1 MNTTETT
8 QVTVTK
14 SQELLAR
21 EAMAK
26 AQFDLTPMGQMLRQF
41 EAQQRMGQMFA
52 KSKIVPAS
60 YQNNVA
66 DCSIAIDMA
75 MRMNCNPLTVMQNLV
90 IVQGRPTWQAQFLIA
105 CINQCGRFT
114 TLQYKESTDG
124 MVGKIEYEDNEW
136 DQVNR
141 RNKLVKR
148 IFDGTNVPN
157 YTCQAFATDLKTGEV
172 IYGSE
177 ISVRMAVL
185 ERWYTK
191 SGSKWQT
198 IPRQMLIYRAAS
210 FFQRAYCPEI
220 GMGFHTTEEVVD
232 SQPID
237 AEAVEIS
244 SERKS
249 LQDIAAV
256 AAASFTAE
264 QKGVDDSAGNTAATD
279 APAETETQVSAEASD
294 NPQVTET
301 KFKQQKTLI

>member
-26 AQFDLTPMGQMLRQF
+26 AQFDLTPMGQMMRQF

-75 MRMNCNPLTVMQNLV
+75 MRMNCNPLAVMQNLV
-90 IVQGRPTWQAQFLIA
+90 IVQGLPTWRAQFMIA
-105 CINQCGRFT
+105 CINQSGRFT
-114 TLQYKESTDG
+114 TLQYRQETDG
-124 MVGKIEYEDNEW
+124 MVGKVEYEDNEW
-136 DQVNR
+136 DSVNR

-148 IFDGTNVPN
+148 IFDGTNIPN
-157 YTCQAFATDLKTGEV
+157 YTCQAFATDLKTGEI

-177 ISVRMAVL
+177 VSIRMAVL

-191 SGSKWQT
+191 SGSKWPT
-198 IPRQMLIYRAAS
+198 MPRQMLIYRAAS
-210 FFQRAYCPEI
+210 FFQRAHCPEI
-220 GMGFHTTEEVVD
+220 GMGFHTTEEIID
-232 SQPID
+232 SQPLN
-237 AEAVEIS
+237 AEAVEIPS
-244 SERKS
+244 GRKS

-256 AAASFTAE
+256 AAASFAAE
-264 QKGVDDSAGNTAATD
+264 QEDVDDTAGITAATD
-279 APAETETQVSAEASD
+279 APAETQVSAEASG
-294 NPQVTET
+294 NPQNTDT
-301 KFKQQKTLI
+301 HSKQQKTLL

>member
-1 MNTTETT
+1 METAN
-8 QVTVTK
+8 QITVTK
-14 SQELLAR
+14 SEELVAR

-52 KSKIVPAS
+52 QSKIVPAN

-105 CINQCGRFT
+105 CINQSGRFT
-114 TLQYKESTDG
+114 TLQYRQETDG
-124 MVGKIEYEDNEW
+124 MVGKVEYEDNEW
-136 DQVNR
+136 DSVNR

-148 IFDGTNVPN
+148 TFDGTNVPN
-157 YTCQAFATDLKTGEV
+157 YTCQAFATDLKTGEI
-172 IYGSE
+172 IYGAE

-198 IPRQMLIYRAAS
+198 MPRQMLIYRAAS

-220 GMGFHTTEEVVD
+220 GMGFHTTEEEIDRAPEV
-232 SQPID
+232 ID
-237 AEAVEIS
+237 AEATPMPAA
-244 SERKS
+244 RKS
-249 LQDIAAV
+249 LTDIAAV
-256 AAASFTAE
+256 AASQE
-264 QKGVDDSAGNTAATD
+264 G
-279 APAETETQVSAEASD
+279 TERPSEAQSLS
-294 NPQVTET
+294 NPSEAQSLSNPSEAQLPSHHGEVQPDQPSPS
-301 KFKQQKTLI
+301 KKTLL